1 MSVDPRRGGDLPEPS
16 SKIASLMNPLRSDHA
31 YKRYVLKY
39 YNRFAS
45 LYDLGEFIRRG
56 TRHKAVE
63 MSGWRDGE
71 RVLDL
76 CTGTGGLGLHFASC
90 GAEVVGVDLARG
102 MLKRASAKS
111 NGSPAHWL
119 EMDATRLAFHDNAFD
134 VSVLSL
140 ALHHMP
146 EPVQVNVL
154 SELRRVTRRRVVLI
168 EPEVPVKPNW
178 MPAWVFVAKIIDE
191 SEYMGEWVRQDFEA
205 TCRKAGLQVE
215 AIESSTF
222 WIHRIILCSP
232 GALE

>member
-1 MSVDPRRGGDLPEPS
+1 MTLLKS
-16 SKIASLMNPLRSDHA
+16 NHA
-31 YKRYVLKY
+31 YQRYVLKY

-56 TRHKAVE
+56 TRDKAVE
-63 MSGWRDGE
+63 MSGWREGE

-76 CTGTGGLGLHFASC
+76 CTGTGGLGLRFTSR

-102 MLKRASAKS
+102 MLKRAASKA
-111 NGSPAHWL
+111 NGSRSYWL
-119 EMDATRLAFHDNAFD
+119 EMEATRLGFADDAFD

-146 EPVQVNVL
+146 EAVQINVL

-178 MPAWVFVAKIIDE
+178 MPAWVFVANIIDE
-191 SEYMGEWVRQDFEA
+191 SEHMHEWVKQDIEA
-205 TCRKAGLQVE
+205 TCRKAGLKVE
-215 AIESSTF
+215 MIESSTF
-222 WIHRIILCSP
+222 WLHRIILCDP
-232 GALE
+232 VALNQPQP